1 MLVEIKMLCDDIR
14 MLEFVLECGS
24 VIWHGH
30 ISLKLDVWESWMYCH

>member
-1 MLVEIKMLCDDIR
+1 

-30 ISLKLDVWESWMYCH
+30 ISLKLDVWKVGCIVIECENIFREWLGK